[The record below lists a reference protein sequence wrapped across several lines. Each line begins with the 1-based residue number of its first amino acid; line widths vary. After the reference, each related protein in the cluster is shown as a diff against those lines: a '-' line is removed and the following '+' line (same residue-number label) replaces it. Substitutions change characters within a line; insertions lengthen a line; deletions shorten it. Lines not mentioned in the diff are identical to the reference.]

1 MKKRLLQVIAF
12 VCVAVTLF
20 SLCACVKQPDNSND
34 VVAENE
40 RAEHKVTNG
49 LHKGV
54 DNIPDTGIPFVVDGA
69 SEYKIVADNSDSHKN
84 AIAKAAGFIS
94 SHINS
99 ATGVALEVVDG
110 DTEVEW
116 SSSARLVVVGS
127 DKLQQAAGF
136 RKTTD
141 DIGLTG
147 YQIQTIGNSVFVSAN
162 GDAGYNLAA
171 LALLRVLVGYDCLD
185 LDAYIYTKDGSYL
198 PEMDIVERPD
208 FDYRVDQTLYTVA
221 SPRAYSMGFNQGDPY
236 MTADPCHTTF
246 MFLPPK
252 VYEDDNKDW
261 YSNQRCNFVDDQ
273 DNYLVHAA
281 QLCYTAHGKIE
292 ELKRCRS

>member
-20 SLCACVKQPDNSND
+20 PLCACVKQPDNSND

-110 DTEVEW
+110 DTEIEW
-116 SSSARLVVVGS
+116 SISAKLVVVGS

-171 LALLRVLVGYDCLD
+171 LHCCACLSATTAWTLTPTSTPRTARICPKWTSWNVPTSTTASTRRCTRWLRR
-185 LDAYIYTKDGSYL
+185 
-198 PEMDIVERPD
+198 ERTLWVSI
-208 FDYRVDQTLYTVA
+208 RV
-221 SPRAYSMGFNQGDPY
+221 N
-236 MTADPCHTTF
+236 HT
-246 MFLPPK
+246 
-252 VYEDDNKDW
+252 
-261 YSNQRCNFVDDQ
+261 
-273 DNYLVHAA
+273 
-281 QLCYTAHGKIE
+281 
-292 ELKRCRS
+292 